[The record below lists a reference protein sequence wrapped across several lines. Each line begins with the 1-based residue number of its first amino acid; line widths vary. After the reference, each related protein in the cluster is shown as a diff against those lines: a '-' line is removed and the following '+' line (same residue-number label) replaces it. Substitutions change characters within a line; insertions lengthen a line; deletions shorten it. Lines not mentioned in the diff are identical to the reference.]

1 MAHTTLTN
9 ADTSP
14 VQLLMDFRYT
24 TMFKGNA
31 TLLLVP
37 LRPSQIHAAVMPI
50 CLLLLVGRRSQTS
63 HILGYSSDGFLALSA
78 LPPPMFSPCGGCRI
92 CSTFACC
99 SRDTP
104 VVYTLKL
111 LLYLL
116 AAVVGFVPL
125 MLITLYIFRLLAYST
140 FQLTLPL

>member
-63 HILGYSSDGFLALSA
+63 HILGYSSDGFLAVSA
-78 LPPPMFSPCGGCRI
+78 LPPPMFSPMSALSLICPSCCIHSKTSSLSACGCGRFRAI
-92 CSTFACC
+92 NANYPLYLPLAS
-99 SRDTP
+99 
-104 VVYTLKL
+104 
-111 LLYLL
+111 LLYFPANF
-116 AAVVGFVPL
+116 AAVEKK
-125 MLITLYIFRLLAYST
+125 S
-140 FQLTLPL
+140 